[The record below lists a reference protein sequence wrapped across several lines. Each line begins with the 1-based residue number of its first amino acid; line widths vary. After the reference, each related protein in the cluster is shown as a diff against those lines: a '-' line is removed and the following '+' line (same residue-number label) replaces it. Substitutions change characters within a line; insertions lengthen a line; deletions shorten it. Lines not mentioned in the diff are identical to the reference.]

1 MLFLWIKFLATI
13 FISLINSTKKHNI
26 AETHMALDRT
36 GAMGS
41 SEVLSSNIEY
51 YTLFT
56 SLDITRTG
64 DFSDETQKDFESV
77 VQVIGLRAQ
86 PVVMNNP
93 VPLNGVGQNL
103 LENYGAPSITGAG
116 WIFKFAF
123 EREGVHTIDTLKDE
137 LNGIVLNGGTID
149 TKDSVNMEFTKQD
162 LL

>member
-1 MLFLWIKFLATI
+1 MSIER
-13 FISLINSTKKHNI
+13 S
-26 AETHMALDRT
+26 

-41 SEVLSSNIEY
+41 SEVVSGNIEF

-56 SLDITRTG
+56 TIDITRTG
-64 DFSDETQKDFESV
+64 DYTDNTQKDFESV

-93 VPLNGVGQNL
+93 VALNGVGGNL

-123 EREGVHTIDTLKDE
+123 EREGAHSVELLVDE
-137 LNGIVLNGGTID
+137 LDGIVLNSGTVD
-149 TKDSVNMEFTKQD
+149 TRISKNMEFTKQD

>member
-1 MLFLWIKFLATI
+1 MVEQR
-13 FISLINSTKKHNI
+13 S
-26 AETHMALDRT
+26 

-41 SEVLSSNIEY
+41 SEVVSGNIEF

-56 SLDITRTG
+56 SIDLTRTG
-64 DFSDETQKDFESV
+64 DYTDNTQKDFESV

-93 VPLNGVGQNL
+93 VPLNGVGANV
-103 LENYGAPSITGAG
+103 LENYGAPTLTGAG

-123 EREGVHTIDTLKDE
+123 EREGVHSLDTLKDE

-149 TKDSVNMEFTKQD
+149 TKSSVNMEFTKQD

>member
-1 MLFLWIKFLATI
+1 MVEQR
-13 FISLINSTKKHNI
+13 S
-26 AETHMALDRT
+26 

-41 SEVLSSNIEY
+41 SEVVSGNIEF

-56 SLDITRTG
+56 TLDITRTG
-64 DFSDETQKDFESV
+64 DFSDNTQKDFESV

-86 PVVMNNP
+86 PVVMNDP
-93 VPLNGVGQNL
+93 VALSGVGNL
-103 LENYGAPSITGAG
+103 VLENYGAPSITGAG

-123 EREGVHTIDTLKDE
+123 EREGVHSVDTLKDE

-149 TKDSVNMEFTKQD
+149 TKSSVNMEFTKQD

>member
-1 MLFLWIKFLATI
+1 MVGQR
-13 FISLINSTKKHNI
+13 S
-26 AETHMALDRT
+26 

-41 SEVLSSNIEY
+41 SEVVSGNIQFY
-51 YTLFT
+51 SLFT

-64 DFSDETQKDFESV
+64 NYADDTQKDFESV

-93 VPLNGVGQNL
+93 VALNGVGANV
-103 LENYGAPSITGAG
+103 LENFGAPTMTGAG

-123 EREGVHTIDTLKDE
+123 EREDVHTIDTLKDE
-137 LNGIVLNGGTID
+137 LDGIVLNDGTID
-149 TKDSVNMEFTKQD
+149 TKNSVNMEFTKQE

>member
-1 MLFLWIKFLATI
+1 MVTGER
-13 FISLINSTKKHNI
+13 S
-26 AETHMALDRT
+26 

-41 SEVLSSNIEY
+41 SEVVSGNIEF

-56 SLDITRTG
+56 KIDITRTG
-64 DFSDETQKDFESV
+64 DFSDNTQKDFESV

-93 VPLNGVGQNL
+93 VALNEVGDQV
-103 LENYGAPSITGAG
+103 LENYGAPSLTGAG
-116 WIFKFAF
+116 FIFKFAF

-137 LNGIVLNGGTID
+137 MNGIVLHGGTVD
-149 TKDSVNMEFTKQD
+149 TTSSVNMEFTKQD

>member
-1 MLFLWIKFLATI
+1 
-13 FISLINSTKKHNI
+13 
-26 AETHMALDRT
+26 
-36 GAMGS
+36 MGS

-56 SLDITRTG
+56 SLGITRTG
-64 DFSDETQKDFESV
+64 DFQDNTQKDFESI

-93 VPLNGVGQNL
+93 VALTGIGANL
-103 LENYGAPSITGAG
+103 LENYGAPTLTGAG

-123 EREGVHTIDTLKDE
+123 EREGAHTIDLLKDE
-137 LNGIVLNGGTID
+137 LDGIVLNGGTID
-149 TKDSVNMEFTKQD
+149 TKSSVNMEFTKQD

>member
-1 MLFLWIKFLATI
+1 M
-13 FISLINSTKKHNI
+13 SLPS
-26 AETHMALDRT
+26 RS

-51 YTLFT
+51 YSLFT
-56 SLDITRTG
+56 TLD
-64 DFSDETQKDFESV
+64 
-77 VQVIGLRAQ
+77 LRAQ
-86 PVVMNNP
+86 PIIMNNP
-93 VPLNGVGQNL
+93 VPLNGVGQNV
-103 LENYGAPSITGAG
+103 LENYGAPSISGAG

-149 TKDSVNMEFTKQD
+149 TKSSVNMEFTKQD

>member
-1 MLFLWIKFLATI
+1 M
-13 FISLINSTKKHNI
+13 SLPS
-26 AETHMALDRT
+26 RS

-56 SLDITRTG
+56 TLNITRTG
-64 DFSDETQKDFESV
+64 DFADNTQKDFESV

-86 PVVMNNP
+86 PIIMNNP
-93 VPLNGVGQNL
+93 VPLNGIGQNL
-103 LENYGAPSITGAG
+103 LENYGAPTLTGAG

-123 EREGVHTIDTLKDE
+123 EREGVHTITTLTDE

-149 TKDSVNMEFTKQD
+149 TKSSVNMEFTKQD

>member
-1 MLFLWIKFLATI
+1 MSAGQR
-13 FISLINSTKKHNI
+13 
-26 AETHMALDRT
+26 A

-41 SEVLSSNIEY
+41 SEFLSSNIEY
-51 YTLFT
+51 YSLFT
-56 SLDITRTG
+56 KLDITSTG
-64 DFSDETQKDFESV
+64 DFSDNTQKDFESV

-93 VPLNGVGQNL
+93 VALSGSGALV

-137 LNGIVLNGGTID
+137 LDGIVLNSGTID
-149 TKDSVNMEFTKQD
+149 TKSSVNMEFTKQD